1 MKIEFR
7 TIISRK
13 KSRIV
18 FDDPKKG
25 WDWVKRYYLLQDI
38 AADARKLGSS
48 VWFGK
53 PPNRIQKYEN

>member
-25 WDWVKRYYLLQDI
+25 WDWVKRHYLLQDI
-38 AADARKLGSS
+38 AADARKVIAGYRRETGL
-48 VWFGK
+48 
-53 PPNRIQKYEN
+53 